1 MKLTKKVLALILSV
15 VMILAM
21 SVTVFATDITITG
34 GDTGSEY
41 AAYKLLDLTTSQ
53 NGNKTNYS
61 YTLNDKFR
69 AILYGVTSKASDK
82 DVVDY
87 ISKLS
92 EADTRN
98 FADSVYSQ
106 INSSDPK
113 IGADYTTENDK
124 FENVAQGY
132 YLITETKIGTVGN
145 PAQTGSFS
153 LVMLNTAGQD
163 NIDVATKESVP
174 TVVKKV
180 KDVNDS
186 TGAVTVWQDSA
197 DADINDELNYKL
209 TGTVSAKIADYKKY
223 YYEFAD
229 EMTKL
234 TYVENSVK
242 VTIGN
247 DNETDTSNK
256 DVTNQFTTEWD
267 SKAKKLRVYCD
278 NLKAL
283 RGENNGIISINAD
296 TKVVV
301 TYKATLDEGA
311 NIGAEG
317 NPNEVKLIYSNNP
330 YDTGV
335 GEPSKGE
342 TPVDKNIVFT
352 YKVTAN
358 KTDGEKPL
366 KGAAF
371 ELYKKVKGENSK
383 ETWKSL
389 GVVGATQNNE
399 GKYVAISEQP
409 TSFSWTG
416 LDDGVY
422 KLVEVLTPDGYNS
435 LSDQIFRVEAT
446 HDETADSPKLNTLS
460 GEKENGEIE
469 FTTNNG
475 ELLTNVV
482 NKSGSLL
489 PSTGGIGTTIFY
501 IVGVV
506 LVLGAGVLLV
516 TKKRMNA
523 DK

>member
-1 MKLTKKVLALILSV
+1 
-15 VMILAM
+15 MILAM

-41 AAYKLLDLTTSQ
+41 AAYKLLDLTTSK

-69 AILYGVTSKASDK
+69 AILYRVTSKASDK

-113 IGADYTTENDK
+113 IGADYTTKNDK

-145 PAQTGSFS
+145 PAQTGSLS

-163 NIDVATKESVP
+163 NINVVTKESVP

-186 TGAVTVWQDSA
+186 TGVVTGWQDSA

-229 EMTKL
+229 KMTKL
-234 TYVENSVK
+234 TYVKNSVK

-247 DNETDTSNK
+247 DDETDTSNK
-256 DVTNQFTTEWD
+256 DVTAQFTTEWN
-267 SKAKKLRVYCD
+267 AKTKNLRVYCND
-278 NLKAL
+278 LKAL
-283 RGENNGIISINAD
+283 TDGINAD

-311 NIGAEG
+311 YIGAAG

-358 KTDGEKPL
+358 KTDGKNPL

-371 ELYKKVKGENSK
+371 ELYKKVKGENSE

-435 LSDQIFRVEAT
+435 ISDQIFRVEAT

-460 GEKENGEIE
+460 GEMENGEIE